1 VARPLVESLRSRTV
15 VTDPRGA
22 ALFDV
27 TPRPFVEALRRAH
40 QAR

>member
-1 VARPLVESLRSRTV
+1 V
-15 VTDPRGA
+15 VTDPAGG

-27 TPRPFVEALRRAH
+27 EPRPFVEALRRAH